1 MKTSK
6 NILVILGVTL
16 LSACSVLEQPPA
28 PNDTVTRL
36 SNEMKATPRVVPPK
50 PDPRDL
56 RIATLEQQLAD
67 RDQELA
73 RLRAELSTEAQK
85 LAQAKQGLVRALRPE
100 IEKGNIS
107 LDVNNERL
115 LIHLASTMLFGS
127 GEDKLDPAGVDVLQ
141 RVGSVLKDY
150 PEYKIEVAGHTD
162 NVQIRGK
169 LQEKFPT
176 NMELSQARANSAL
189 QPLTAGG
196 ARTDNSIAVG
206 YADNKPIAPNT
217 TEEGRQKNRRVE
229 IRVAPKS

>member
-1 MKTSK
+1 MKFSK
-6 NILVILGVTL
+6 NILMIVGVTL

-206 YADNKPIAPNT
+206 YADNKPIARTPL
-217 TEEGRQKNRRVE
+217 RKVDRRIVVS
-229 IRVAPKS
+229 RSG

>member
-1 MKTSK
+1 MGTSK
-6 NILVILGVTL
+6 NIVMVLGVTL
-16 LSACSVLEQPPA
+16 ISACSILEQPPA

-36 SNEMKATPRVVPPK
+36 SNEMKAVPRVVPPK

-56 RIATLEQQLAD
+56 QIASLEQQLAD

-73 RLRAELSTEAQK
+73 RLRAELSTETHK
-85 LAQAKQGLVRALRPE
+85 LAKAERGLVRALRPE

-107 LDVNNERL
+107 VDVNNQRL
-115 LIHLASTMLFGS
+115 LIHLASNMLFGS
-127 GEDKLDPAGVDVLQ
+127 GDDKLDPAGIDVLQ

-150 PEYKIEVAGHTD
+150 PEYKIEVSGHTD
-162 NVQIRGK
+162 NLQIRGK

-196 ARTDNSIAVG
+196 APPDSSIAVG
-206 YADNKPIAPNT
+206 YADAKPIAPNAT
-217 TEEGRQKNRRVE
+217 REGRHKNRRVE
-229 IRVAPKS
+229 IRVTPKS